1 MLSEY
6 LVRHLFST
14 WLCLSVR
21 DSAGS
26 GTICPAKAICT
37 KLEPTLDPEVL
48 ELLMESS
55 GHISHRVVEMH
66 FRAAVVGSRFRGLS
80 PLQWPSRDPFPH
92 CLGGSKRTQ
101 GRTRMGTTRKGSPG
115 GGHNTS
121 KGTEAR
127 NSIGF
132 PKEHQT
138 RHSGR

>member
-26 GTICPAKAICT
+26 GTTRPTKAICT

-66 FRAAVVGSRFRGLS
+66 FRAAVVGSRFQGPS
-80 PLQWPSRDPFPH
+80 PLQWP
-92 CLGGSKRTQ
+92 C
-101 GRTRMGTTRKGSPG
+101 
-115 GGHNTS
+115 
-121 KGTEAR
+121 AV
-127 NSIGF
+127 
-132 PKEHQT
+132 
-138 RHSGR
+138 